1 MRKEHKKRP
10 LTAMSDQ
17 KQIKTIYTLI
27 LTRIGVVGND

>member
-17 KQIKTIYTLI
+17 RNTKIIYNLI